1 MCEGL
6 YVEAENSQ
14 SLLDWHAGAKE
25 QKREPCPATSNNNVQ
40 ALAENLRF
48 TGIYL
53 IVRCSAQK
61 TDSKKN
67 IGQEMICDHMYGFI
81 WNC

>member
-1 MCEGL
+1 MLQLKTVKVCSTDTKWN
-6 YVEAENSQ
+6 A
-14 SLLDWHAGAKE
+14 AAKE

-67 IGQEMICDHMYGFI
+67 IGQEIICDHMYDFI
-81 WNC
+81 WSC